1 MRPSSIV
8 QSGMPSGEKWVRSD
22 YNQNMLTLSKIGW
35 WGAFGGPAQKG
46 IKTYCKCFFYKL
58 LVVFEQC

>member
-8 QSGMPSGEKWVRSD
+8 QSGMPSGEKWVRSN
-22 YNQNMLTLSKIGW
+22 YNQICLRSRRS
-35 WGAFGGPAQKG
+35 AGGVRLVAQLKRASRR
-46 IKTYCKCFFYKL
+46 TVSVFFYKL